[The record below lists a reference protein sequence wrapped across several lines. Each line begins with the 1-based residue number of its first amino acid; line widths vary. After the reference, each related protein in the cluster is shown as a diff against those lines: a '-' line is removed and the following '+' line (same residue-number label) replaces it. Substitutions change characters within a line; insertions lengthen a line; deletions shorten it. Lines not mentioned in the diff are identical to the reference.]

1 MRGAEPDVPHPS
13 VPVVALVLVLKA
25 VTAALRG
32 NSDGPQQMKARRG
45 MGLGPGA
52 WGLGLGA
59 GGAAQLRLL
68 LSVERAS
75 TTLEFNAFLQRRRLA
90 GPRGK

>member
-13 VPVVALVLVLKA
+13 VPVVALVVVLKA
-25 VTAALRG
+25 VTAALSA

-52 WGLGLGA
+52 RGWG
-59 GGAAQLRLL
+59 GGPAQ
-68 LSVERAS
+68 VI
-75 TTLEFNAFLQRRRLA
+75 AFS
-90 GPRGK
+90 